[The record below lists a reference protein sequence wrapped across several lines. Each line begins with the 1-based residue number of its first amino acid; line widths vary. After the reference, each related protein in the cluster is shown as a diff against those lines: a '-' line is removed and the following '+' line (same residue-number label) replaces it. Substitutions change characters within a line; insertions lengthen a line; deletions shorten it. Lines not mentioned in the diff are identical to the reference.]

1 MYLTYVHKNHHQSHI
16 FVLIRIYNK
25 FRFFPNQHAKPPPTT
40 KIIYAWIACSTVE
53 VACLIIL
60 KRLDEIFIVCFR
72 KRKINICNVSKR
84 IVQKIRPMKLKQ
96 FRPRLKTSVEHIVSV
111 FSVFTCFRVPPDSV
125 NPFSEMIQHFIHAE
139 FPHSAIAS
147 SSSSSSSFSSSCFFS
162 LSLLFPLC
170 YPTFRSI
177 RGSPTI
183 RPPLLKT
190 RAGGG
195 GDSRWSFSMD
205 LHYLQTGF
213 SRCEIK
219 IGASHQWSHLRL
231 DRSASKKLVERGTSS
246 RKTNDSRRIVRRIYA
261 SHTCPRHS

>member
-25 FRFFPNQHAKPPPTT
+25 FRFFPNQHAKSPPTT

-125 NPFSEMIQHFIHAE
+125 NPFSEMIQHFIHTE

-162 LSLLFPLC
+162 LSPLSSLLPHLQIHSWIPHHPS
-170 YPTFRSI
+170 PTFKDSCGG
-177 RGSPTI
+177 RGGLQMVVFYGFTLFTNWFLAMWNKN
-183 RPPLLKT
+183 RCLPPVEPPSARQKRVEKT
-190 RAGGG
+190 
-195 GDSRWSFSMD
+195 
-205 LHYLQTGF
+205 
-213 SRCEIK
+213 
-219 IGASHQWSHLRL
+219 
-231 DRSASKKLVERGTSS
+231 VERGTSS